1 MQAFTDVKQL
11 PIGPVFLCHLCALIQ
26 VESSSFS
33 SFSNLVVPRIENAVL
48 WIKYWIMTAFWKLWL
63 SVDLT
68 LFGSLSLSVCLKVG
82 FFPADD
88 QINSSTCKFSWK
100 RWQEQH
106 VWVYFSLRKVTVNL
120 PLFIRSKHLRFI
132 STNSLKWKMR
142 MVRLKNPKLN
152 KKPVHYKEHPSQ
164 KLVPFFISK
173 LMQYREKGRM
183 GLLLIV
189 ELIIIFIRFHDL
201 GCQNMQI
208 GIKSI
213 ISRWVFL

>member
-1 MQAFTDVKQL
+1 MRQL

-48 WIKYWIMTAFWKLWL
+48 WIKYWIITAFWTLWL

-68 LFGSLSLSVCLKVG
+68 LFGSLSLSVCLKMG

-88 QINSSTCKFSWK
+88 QINSSTCKFSWR

-120 PLFIRSKHLRFI
+120 PLFIRSRHLRFI

-152 KKPVHYKEHPSQ
+152 KKPVHYKKHPSQ
-164 KLVPFFISK
+164 KLVSFFISK

-183 GLLLIV
+183 GLLADSRV
-189 ELIIIFIRFHDL
+189 DL
-201 GCQNMQI
+201 HFY
-208 GIKSI
+208 K
-213 ISRWVFL
+213 ISWLGVLEHADRNKKHYFKMVFRWVFL